1 MEEREKIIE
10 KLKTY
15 LDEKLGLTKEESFVI
30 LSIMAKDCL
39 EEITEEDF
47 DLDESLDDIDE
58 DLDDEE
64 QTDEEA
70 AEDDNE
76 FDELEP
82 KEKTVIKK
90 PKLEVKGAKEKS
102 GEKDVLQ

>member
-58 DLDDEE
+58 DLDEEE
-64 QTDEEA
+64 QPDEEA
-70 AEDDNE
+70 AEDI
-76 FDELEP
+76 DELET

-90 PKLEVKGAKEKS
+90 PKLEVKGAKEKP